1 MSSFTTKNSTITTNS
16 TIGIKRPADTDTP
29 PPVKNPRTGEV
40 DQDLIIGPSTA
51 PVLTRNQLRELL
63 DKMPSCDKADVDE
76 VLQDLNDNFQKLE
89 LELKYNDKVPMVYTK
104 SLLDSLDAE
113 LAKLSLKGGKKMKGG
128 MIAGINAPTLL
139 LYLIAD
145 AMKQSIEKTRDL
157 AVDVLQKGV
166 QLLELFSNKQ
176 GCGEQFLYQ
185 LLGKK
190 LMDFF
195 KFYLLGL
202 MSMEAVKSN
211 PLILLNQL
219 TALLPLVAEY
229 ATKGVGMTIV
239 SIIGFLIYHF
249 VDHYKDKLTKGGKD
263 KLKIFDEALTAIH
276 EATSEEVVGT
286 VESKVGKL
294 KTAAEKLHKELTSSM
309 TEEGR
314 NEFMEEIGNNLTEKQ
329 RFLDNANDY
338 VGNINETMN
347 MEELH
352 KKIKKPKTTSTIVDA
367 PPLFE
372 EGGPG
377 NNGGKKKKHRS
388 TQKKKKGTKN
398 HKNKKA
404 KRKTNKKSRKG

>member
-1 MSSFTTKNSTITTNS
+1 MSGFTT
-16 TIGIKRPADTDTP
+16 GRKRKISSKFDDYILEGKEGDFVANLRQNIE
-29 PPVKNPRTGEV
+29 KNPSCNKYE
-40 DQDLIIGPSTA
+40 
-51 PVLTRNQLRELL
+51 L
-63 DKMPSCDKADVDE
+63 DK
-76 VLQDLNDNFQKLE
+76 VLQDLDNEFQN
-89 LELKYNDKVPMVYTK
+89 LELKDDNT
-104 SLLDSLDAE
+104 LIAE
-113 LAKLSLKGGKKMKGG
+113 LKNLSISGGSKKMKGG
-128 MIAGINAPTLL
+128 FTGLSSYALI
-139 LYLIAD
+139 LYLIGD
-145 AMKQSIEKTRDL
+145 AIKEGAEKTKEM
-157 AVDVLQKGV
+157 AIDVLQKGV
-166 QLLELFSNKQ
+166 QLLELLSNKD
-176 GCGEQFLYQ
+176 GCAEQFLYQ